1 MITLNNESLV
11 ITMQE
16 PEPVQ
21 RREQLIKAIAAA
33 MRWKATS
40 DRCGA
45 SYKADAENQYVIS
58 QLLEELV
65 REE

>member
-1 MITLNNESLV
+1 MITLTNHTVV
-11 ITMQE
+11 ITMRE
-16 PEPVQ
+16 PEPEQ

-40 DRCGA
+40 DRHGA
-45 SYKADAENQYVIS
+45 SYTDDAENQYVIS

>member
-1 MITLNNESLV
+1 MIAVTTNSIV
-11 ITMQE
+11 ITIPESE
-16 PEPVQ
+16 PAQ

-33 MRWKATS
+33 MRWKAV
-40 DRCGA
+40 
-45 SYKADAENQYVIS
+45 ADAHGGTYKDDWQNQYVIN